1 MQVKTSVQRLSIS
14 TSAFFPNPFP
24 KTTKMYHITNLPIT
38 NNPKPISMFLSMLQ
52 GELNVTIR
60 LVNVHCFSWTID
72 KFNAEWH
79 FASSFVLSNS
89 VFTLYYVHITPS
101 FNSFC
106 HYYYYSKHYWN
117 EDTLFMSALHT
128 EVYFFHTGSKEDQC
142 KGRENGINCCR
153 VCSHSF
159 YRRVT
164 WHAGFLWFVSNSSRW
179 ETNVGKLAQRF
190 RSIILFFSYQEFRK
204 GWLWLLSGSH
214 SCKQEKNGCVF
225 ESCFT
230 RILFCLLLKYLHIK
244 DCWTFVYI

>member
-1 MQVKTSVQRLSIS
+1 MFIDFHEQLTSLTLSGTLRPALYYQTQFLHCIMYILHLHS
-14 TSAFFPNPFP
+14 TLSAIIIITPNIIG
-24 KTTKMYHITNLPIT
+24 TK
-38 NNPKPISMFLSMLQ
+38 
-52 GELNVTIR
+52 
-60 LVNVHCFSWTID
+60 
-72 KFNAEWH
+72 
-79 FASSFVLSNS
+79 
-89 VFTLYYVHITPS
+89 TLYLCLP
-101 FNSFC
+101 C
-106 HYYYYSKHYWN
+106 
-117 EDTLFMSALHT
+117 TLKSI
-128 EVYFFHTGSKEDQC
+128 FFHTGSKEDQC

-179 ETNVGKLAQRF
+179 ETNVGKFAQRF

-230 RILFCLLLKYLHIK
+230 RTLFCLLLKYLHIK